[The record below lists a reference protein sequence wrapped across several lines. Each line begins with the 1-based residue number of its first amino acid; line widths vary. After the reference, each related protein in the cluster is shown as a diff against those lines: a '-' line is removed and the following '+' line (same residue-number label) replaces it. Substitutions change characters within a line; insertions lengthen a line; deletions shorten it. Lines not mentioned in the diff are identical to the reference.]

1 MGLWDGLLV
10 LFVLVP
16 GILRVKELSENIW
29 NIRSYECGN
38 SYNGLENKTTF

>member
-10 LFVLVP
+10 LIVEVS
-16 GILRVKELSENIW
+16 GILRMNEPSENVW

-38 SYNGLENKTTF
+38 SYKGLENKTTF